1 MQTKWYSNQY
11 IWGVSWIVGDMSLEI
26 EEVMKLMQE
35 IGSLDDS
42 DMHKAQEGT
51 NVFHKDDISDKNIS
65 QNFIIPTNQSE
76 RSSPTYQV

>member
-1 MQTKWYSNQY
+1 
-11 IWGVSWIVGDMSLEI
+11 MSLEI

-51 NVFHKDDISDKNIS
+51 NVFHKDDISNKNIS
-65 QNFIIPTNQSE
+65 QNLSIPPNQSE
-76 RSSPTYQV
+76 RSSPTNQV